1 MLPFYPISAGGRSS
15 TSWEKNMTTFR
26 KLSRVLAMP
35 VALAMF
41 LNLGVLPAAQAAM
54 VPTDKVIDQSTAAND
69 RERVKSFLAREDV
82 QRQMATLGVDPDNAA
97 ERVAGLSDAEV
108 HKIANKLDELPA
120 GQDAIGTILGVLV
133 FILIVLL
140 ITDILCFTSFYPFT
154 KCVTNR

>member
-1 MLPFYPISAGGRSS
+1 
-15 TSWEKNMTTFR
+15 MTTFR

-54 VPTDKVIDQSTAAND
+54 VPTDQVIDKSSVAND

-82 QRQMATLGVDPDNAA
+82 QRQMETLGVDPDNAA
-97 ERVAGLSDAEV
+97 ARVASLSDTEV
-108 HKIANKLDELPA
+108 QQIANKLDELPA

>member
-1 MLPFYPISAGGRSS
+1 M
-15 TSWEKNMTTFR
+15 NTFR

-54 VPTDKVIDQSTAAND
+54 VPTDQVIDQTTAAND

-82 QRQMATLGVDPDNAA
+82 QQQMETLGVDPEIAA
-97 ERVAGLSDAEV
+97 ARVAGLSDQEV

-133 FILIVLL
+133 FILLVLL